1 MLTKTNAALLS
12 YAERIKRLQDQIE
25 GFKSDVKAVCEEAK
39 ADGYTPKALKQA
51 IKIHSMDQDKR
62 AKFDAE
68 QTDLLLYLEQLE
80 GREIQ

>member
-1 MLTKTNAALLS
+1 MLTKTNELLKRHADRIGRLEEERKALS
-12 YAERIKRLQDQIE
+12 GDIKDAYETAKSE
-25 GFKSDVKAVCEEAK
+25 GFTV
-39 ADGYTPKALKQA
+39 KALKQA

-80 GREIQ
+80 GRVSE

>member
-1 MLTKTNAALLS
+1 MLIATNDRLKG
-12 YAERIKRLQDQIE
+12 YAERIIAHEQNIADHREMLKEI
-25 GFKSDVKAVCEEAK
+25 FEEAK
-39 ADGYTPKALKQA
+39 SDGYTPKALKQA

-68 QTDLLLYLEQLE
+68 QTDLEIYLAQLE